1 MYKHE
6 YAVFFAFFVCFLL
19 ECGESFPL
27 FFNSKSLTRFII
39 FNCRVNSNWDA
50 HQLSV
55 TNKSEDTSP
64 TSTKKQRDNGDQS
77 ARDSMAYSCLLKNE
91 ILGYGIDD
99 VKSVVDENVTS
110 SAKRGL
116 FKYLSPTKQVI
127 DWVILAT
134 SVSFLFAFFY

>member
-1 MYKHE
+1 MNKL
-6 YAVFFAFFVCFLL
+6 CFLL
-19 ECGESFPL
+19 ECGKSYFP
-27 FFNSKSLTRFII
+27 FNSKSLTRFII
-39 FNCRVNSNWDA
+39 IFDYRVNSNWDA

-91 ILGYGIDD
+91 LLGYGIDD

-110 SAKRGL
+110 TAKRGL

-127 DWVILAT
+127 D
-134 SVSFLFAFFY
+134 